1 MTVHSGDL
9 SRASQEQWLKL
20 YYFARTAF
28 SAVWVAAAFTV
39 GQHSWVVAA
48 VLLVAY
54 PAWDA
59 FANFVDASRSGG
71 LGQNRTQ
78 AINVVVSV
86 ATTLAVVL
94 ALEMSMNWVL
104 GVFGV
109 WAILSGLLQLGTAV
123 RRWKS
128 YGAQWAMILS
138 GGQSALA
145 GTFFIV
151 QARMPMPP
159 RSSPRPLRTRSAPRP
174 CQSPVLRVWQAVA
187 PGPGPVPGQVSVA
200 ARARLSVTSV
210 ATPQAPAW

>member
-1 MTVHSGDL
+1 MRLQSGEL
-9 SRASQEQWLKL
+9 FRASQEQGLKL
-20 YYFARTAF
+20 YYFARTTF

-39 GQHSWVVAA
+39 GQNSWVVAA

-59 FANFVDASRSGG
+59 LTNFVDASRSGG

-78 AINVVVSV
+78 TINVVVSV

-109 WAILSGLLQLGTAV
+109 WAILSSLLQLGTAIG
-123 RRWKS
+123 RWKS
-128 YGAQWAMILS
+128 YDAQWAIILS

-145 GTFFIV
+145 GAFFIV

-159 RSSPRPLRTRSAPRP
+159 SIANVDGLAAIGALYFLVSEVWLNVSQLRRKA
-174 CQSPVLRVWQAVA
+174 
-187 PGPGPVPGQVSVA
+187 G
-200 ARARLSVTSV
+200 
-210 ATPQAPAW
+210 

>member
-1 MTVHSGDL
+1 MTVHGGDL

-39 GQHSWVVAA
+39 GQHSWVIAA

-59 FANFVDASRSGG
+59 LANFVDASRSGG
-71 LGQNRTQ
+71 LGRNHTQ
-78 AINVVVSV
+78 TINVVVS
-86 ATTLAVVL
+86 VL

-109 WAILSGLLQLGTAV
+109 WAILSGLLQLGSAV

-159 RSSPRPLRTRSAPRP
+159 SITNVAGYAAVGAFYFLVST
-174 CQSPVLRVWQAVA
+174 VW
-187 PGPGPVPGQVSVA
+187 
-200 ARARLSVTSV
+200 LSVSQLRRKT
-210 ATPQAPAW
+210 A

>member
-9 SRASQEQWLKL
+9 SRASEEQWLKL

-28 SAVWVAAAFTV
+28 SAAWVAAAFTV
-39 GQHSWVVAA
+39 GQHSLAVAA

-59 FANFVDASRSGG
+59 LANFVDASRSGG
-71 LGQNRTQ
+71 LGRNRTQ
-78 AINVVVSV
+78 AINVLASL
-86 ATTLAVVL
+86 ATALAVVL
-94 ALEMSMNWVL
+94 ALTMSMNWVL

-123 RRWKS
+123 RRWKRF
-128 YGAQWAMILS
+128 GAQWAMILS

-145 GTFFIV
+145 GTFFII

-159 RSSPRPLRTRSAPRP
+159 SITNVAGYAAVGAFYFLVSA
-174 CQSPVLRVWQAVA
+174 VW
-187 PGPGPVPGQVSVA
+187 
-200 ARARLSVTSV
+200 LSVSQSRRKT
-210 ATPQAPAW
+210 A